1 MSRVIG
7 TIKDKDTG
15 INIDIT
21 EEDDGSVV
29 FAAGATIDGDGASGQ
44 VGEPPCYAPSSY
56 RGHTLDVLANAGH
69 PGNWYGVVTEGGTPI
84 VQTQNDPCPGA
95 YVSATALFLPDKNGA
110 PLPDRSPYK
119 YVDSATVPF
128 IAVPPMIIQEVK
140 GVVLG
145 CRCIVT
151 NSRDGKSTE
160 AVVAD
165 VGPHNHLGEISVAC
179 ARAIGVPVGNP
190 HEANGGG
197 APAPTIQYRL
207 FPGTPAVVS
216 AVTYPLQHS

>member
-56 RGHTLDVLANAGH
+56 QGHTLDVLANAGH

-151 NSRDGKSTE
+151 GAASPTLALSPRIACRLAFAASDSYWPERGPARDGLSCCTTC
-160 AVVAD
+160 V
-165 VGPHNHLGEISVAC
+165 SSC
-179 ARAIGVPVGNP
+179 ARTG
-190 HEANGGG
+190 
-197 APAPTIQYRL
+197 
-207 FPGTPAVVS
+207 F
-216 AVTYPLQHS
+216 